1 MYDWIFDANSIVRFL
16 LGFFPDLWNLI
27 RSNWILMLSF
37 VLVVISFVVSIL
49 KSIRDINRK

>member
-16 LGFFPDLWNLI
+16 LGFFPDFWDLI

-49 KSIRDINRK
+49 NRIRNVNKK

>member
-16 LGFFPDLWNLI
+16 LGFFPDFWNLI